1 MPNQLTQTIVTENNI
16 KLVRNLLPENFYA
29 QDQWTRNRLTVQ
41 GGVRFDY
48 LKSTYPDS
56 RVGGPGYPYAPQ
68 EIFYPARSTP
78 GYGWKDVTPRL
89 GAAYDLFGDG
99 KTAFKFNL
107 GKYME
112 AITATNNDLDM
123 NPLIR
128 TTIQTTRGWTDT
140 NRTTCRTAIS
150 ATPRRTANARPWT
163 IRPSARGCS
172 TGSSTLA
179 TSPAGERAPYNW
191 GLGLSVQ
198 QELMPRVSVNVGY
211 LPQLVGQLVRGR
223 QPGDQLRGLHAVQHH
238 GAGGSAA
245 AGRRRPGRQRPVQP
259 RA

>member
-89 GAAYDLFGDG
+89 GRGVR
-99 KTAFKFNL
+99 
-107 GKYME
+107 
-112 AITATNNDLDM
+112 
-123 NPLIR
+123 PL
-128 TTIQTTRGWTDT
+128 
-140 NRTTCRTAIS
+140 
-150 ATPRRTANARPWT
+150 
-163 IRPSARGCS
+163 
-172 TGSSTLA
+172 
-179 TSPAGERAPYNW
+179 
-191 GLGLSVQ
+191 
-198 QELMPRVSVNVGY
+198 
-211 LPQLVGQLVRGR
+211 RGR
-223 QPGDQLRGLHAVQHH
+223 QD
-238 GAGGSAA
+238 GG
-245 AGRRRPGRQRPVQP
+245 QVQP
-259 RA
+259 REVHGSHHGDQ